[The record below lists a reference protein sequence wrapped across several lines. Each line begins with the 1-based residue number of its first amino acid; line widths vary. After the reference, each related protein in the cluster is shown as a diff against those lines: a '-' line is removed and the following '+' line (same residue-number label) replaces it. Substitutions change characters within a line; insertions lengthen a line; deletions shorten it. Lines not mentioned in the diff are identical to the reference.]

1 MLYLRY
7 NNIVIISIFLGKELK
22 IISLRTM
29 NKNTLFP
36 MLLKTHKFLHLLATF
51 ESMAKRTSDE
61 DFNLDIVEI
70 T

>member
-1 MLYLRY
+1 M
-7 NNIVIISIFLGKELK
+7 
-22 IISLRTM
+22 T
-29 NKNTLFP
+29 KNTLFP

-61 DFNLDIVEI
+61 DFNLDIFEM